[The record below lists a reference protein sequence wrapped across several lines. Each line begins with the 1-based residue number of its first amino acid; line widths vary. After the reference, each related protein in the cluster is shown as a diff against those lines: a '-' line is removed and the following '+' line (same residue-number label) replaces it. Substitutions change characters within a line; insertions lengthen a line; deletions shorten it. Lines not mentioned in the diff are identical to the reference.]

1 MKGFHLK
8 SLLTK
13 NLLIAKS
20 TIVLTSIEILGPIII
35 MLCLLGLKSLF
46 KKENV
51 FIEDDFNFALSNGSL
66 LVSNPSGVNGEISY
80 RGSIF
85 YCGGERNIIAFVG
98 ENFPIKLANKFINH
112 IWEARN
118 VQFKYYDDLD
128 TLNDY
133 VESKDYGLYDGKI
146 CFAVSFKKEV
156 NKYIYKLHYY
166 TSEDAPQISS
176 TYMGVGDRLKTE
188 PDFYSYLL
196 YTQSGFFMV
205 QKFFYDY
212 ILEEE
217 TNNPDAE
224 IKGIICPKK
233 YDKYTNDS
241 FASNLQMLLGMFSII
256 AYAVPLIINLYRI
269 VKEKE
274 TKAKEGMKIM
284 GLSELTYF
292 LSNLIIYFV
301 KNLIYAGF
309 ITLILSFG
317 LKRLDSIYIFLM
329 YFLYGLVIF
338 ALIFFFQ
345 SFLERTII
353 AMLVSLLIYVL
364 MYFLFIVVFQLSAN
378 INIKLIFCLFFPPTN
393 LQLGI
398 NTFSI
403 FETNFQDFNG
413 RIYYKY
419 NNFSVSNMYIFFVYN
434 FILYMFLG
442 FFLQNVLPH
451 EYGIKQPIYFLFTKS
466 FWGIENKDDKALS
479 LILNE
484 NKINNIENVS
494 EKPLVH
500 KKVNEVVLHV
510 SNNSDSHTID
520 IIKENKLKKSNIDQ
534 INLEEISSSE
544 NPKSVEELINKNR
557 NINIEKQNSEITK
570 IQESNQELNFES
582 EEFYEMN
589 YTKPKDSLKIRNIC
603 KTFEDGKKALKGVS
617 FNLYKNEIFA
627 LLGHNGAGKSTLIS
641 ILSGLYPATSG
652 YALYNNLNIY

>member
-66 LVSNPSGVNGEISY
+66 LVSNPSGVNGEFSY

-292 LSNLIIYFV
+292 LSNFIIYFV

-345 SFLERTII
+345 SFLERTITAI
-353 AMLVSLLIYVL
+353 IVSLLIYIL
-364 MYFLFIVVFQLSAN
+364 MYFLFIMVVQLSVD
-378 INIKLIFCLFFPPTN
+378 INIKLLFCFLFPPTN

-398 NTFSI
+398 NSFSI
-403 FETNFQDFNG
+403 FEMDFQDFKG
-413 RIYYKY
+413 RIYYEY
-419 NNFSVSNMYIFFVYN
+419 NNFSVFDMYIFFVLN
-434 FILYMFLG
+434 FIFYLFLG

-451 EYGIKQPIYFLFTKS
+451 EYGIRQPIYFLFTKS
-466 FWGIENKDDKALS
+466 FWGIENKD
-479 LILNE
+479 
-484 NKINNIENVS
+484 
-494 EKPLVH
+494 
-500 KKVNEVVLHV
+500 
-510 SNNSDSHTID
+510 
-520 IIKENKLKKSNIDQ
+520 NKLI
-534 INLEEISSSE
+534 I
-544 NPKSVEELINKNR
+544 
-557 NINIEKQNSEITK
+557 
-570 IQESNQELNFES
+570 
-582 EEFYEMN
+582 
-589 YTKPKDSLKIRNIC
+589 LKM
-603 KTFEDGKKALKGVS
+603 
-617 FNLYKNEIFA
+617 
-627 LLGHNGAGKSTLIS
+627 
-641 ILSGLYPATSG
+641 
-652 YALYNNLNIY
+652 